1 MSNLHAYFHL
11 RNLGAFR
18 QLLDARGVSGNRV
31 PDGKA
36 GSGPRSWSQ
45 AQAQAAQAQMTMI
58 TQGGQ
63 LDNNPNV
70 RDANGRTVLHLACT
84 DLAPIA
90 LEFVR
95 ALLTLP
101 LGQIDVNAQDTES
114 GWTAL
119 HRALYAGNLP
129 AAILLLGRSDIDA
142 GIRDLEGMTPFDV
155 YNATIE
161 GTVPDPSPSISRE
174 LWVWG
179 SNRNATLGTGSAD
192 DRAYPEAISILR
204 PPEIIEKLSG
214 SARFSMIGVRN
225 IAMSRLHT
233 SILTDEARA
242 NLEACGFGG
251 VGRLGT
257 KLHMQYGFGKVAGLE
272 NQTIIRVALGLD
284 HTLALTSSGDV
295 LSWGMN
301 RFHQLGY
308 VIEPLDSPGKPK
320 ANIDPSENQVQ
331 VSPKRVIGPLRK
343 ETIIG
348 IAACKTA
355 SVCWTNED
363 LYSWGTNSGQLG
375 YAKATPGWQVL
386 PRKVATVSKVVD
398 VALSDIAMVC
408 LLPTKDIICFWNGA
422 HFRIQF
428 PQPVFPHRYQ
438 PPSNLG
444 RIQIDKITCNDTVFA
459 ALTTAGEVFLFT
471 LPDNP
476 TSETDSGPNVRP
488 QKVWALRRRVAAVR
502 DVALGGDGTII
513 VCTAS
518 GHVFVNAPKPVKG
531 PSIASG
537 VVSSGVGSA
546 LLSGSY
552 RTQKYQRVLGLQ
564 RIVNVAANSTGG
576 FAALRADATIEPVII
591 EGKSMAQAIGDVQP
605 YLIELQDVAHSFDLL
620 SAINHGDDDDEGHD
634 GILDDIILA
643 EQLCQVVIRSRKE
656 NGFPS
661 DLDHHVLHGADLRI
675 SGAINVPVHRAV
687 LATRSLVL
695 ESILSGKPLTREGLV
710 FKYTDKNTTLSISG
724 CHALSIL
731 VLLNYLYSDTVC
743 PIWDQR
749 VRSPLA
755 SSFAFIK
762 AQPGDIRLELQRL
775 SRVLEL
781 PQLQFAVD
789 SIGKRTPAP
798 TLGPDFA
805 RLFQSSQESERPM
818 SKGNICLELADRSVY
833 CHSVV
838 LRARSPFFA
847 SFFDEVE
854 WTQRRWNDQG
864 VLVVDMKHLEWRPME
879 YVFRYMC
886 CGATDDLFDGIDF
899 AQSVEEF
906 IDFIFRVMSAA
917 NELMLQQLTEI
928 CSSIIL
934 RHVTL
939 TNCITILADA
949 SPFYCPKL
957 KARLHKYISVNM
969 ESLMEKRYL
978 DDVSHDIMKELAVF
992 VRGQQALKQPH
1003 TRSGAWIAAIM
1014 ERHKVWL
1021 EMQDFPSVVVRTAPP
1036 ARQSKISP
1044 KQSPTIGP
1052 TSPKTPRRVPSFN
1065 LPVTPQRSNTTKPVE
1080 RTPQHD
1086 GMFPMD
1092 EEEVDPAPAGDSSAR
1107 AEPPA
1112 VPLPELPPAASSPG
1126 TPSRVWKGTKTGR
1139 VDMRSI
1145 MADEAASSRPTRSPM
1160 VRITGFDSANQP
1172 PSPSKTPQ
1180 KDRAQAP
1187 SRQTSQLATP
1197 PASASSSWRDPPAA
1211 SGSPAQRTS
1220 ETKLRPGEFP
1230 SLFEGSSRQRVPST
1244 TATQPS
1250 GPSPASVSNPSAQQ
1264 NSPAKPTRPAPAP
1277 APAFP
1282 GLGPVIVPK
1291 RTTSGTESSRRRNA
1305 PDAWTSPPPMPPPPP
1320 GPSGSVSFS
1329 EIQQQQHAQK
1339 TGGAGKSKKS
1349 LLEIQ
1354 AEEAE
1359 RARLLQEEELAR
1371 AREAE
1376 DLAAEIEFMSWW
1388 NAEEAKVKKEME
1400 GNKAG
1405 GGGGK
1410 NRRKGR
1416 GGGGK
1421 RAAAFPTTTPFFMS
1435 NPQSAATKK
1444 AKRPRGLLASRKA
1457 TDHQAESEPVAKKAR
1472 NDDTAPQDPEEI
1484 KVQDWQDLDELFEN
1498 ALDALYGP
1506 NWTSALPLIRGVL
1519 HECARLVSVHGDP
1532 TLIYSPLEG
1541 QTSMTSKQTPASAF
1555 FTIYA
1560 SAWLIL
1566 STFARNDSSLLT
1578 EDEPED
1584 PLEYILSA
1592 LAACEKGQ
1600 QALDVRKQPKA
1611 WDLEFIWGRALVAAA
1626 QSLADCEEEPQGSEN
1641 GTMDARARLL
1651 GPDTSAVLGR
1661 AFEHLTYAVKNCSR
1675 PTASVGEVEDEQK
1688 LKDERFVRALVEAAQ
1703 GVLAVSES
1711 LQSEGK
1717 SSIPYL
1723 EGSRELLHHA
1733 RAVSVPVELQI
1744 QVSLGLG
1751 QVELAIGSAMAEQLE
1766 VDSDEEATSVKG
1778 ESEIRATAIQS
1789 LKEAI
1794 AKFDAVRELCAKQ
1807 SDGKAEPVAEEL
1819 KPMLQEALVT
1829 LATLLPEGP
1838 EQESMYSRYQAE
1850 GGVLDEGDESE

>member
-18 QLLDARGVSGNRV
+18 QLLDARGVSGNRI
-31 PDGKA
+31 PDGKS

-45 AQAQAAQAQMTMI
+45 AQAQAQMTAI

-63 LDNNPNV
+63 LDNNPNL
-70 RDANGRTVLHLACT
+70 RDAHGRTVLHLACT
-84 DLAPIA
+84 DLAPIS

-95 ALLTLP
+95 ALLILP
-101 LGQIDVNAQDTES
+101 SGQIDVNAQDTES

-119 HRALYAGNLP
+119 HRALYAGNLS
-129 AAILLLGRSDIDA
+129 AATLLLGRSDIDA
-142 GIRDLEGMTPFDV
+142 GIRDLEGMSPFDV
-155 YNATIE
+155 YNATVE
-161 GTVPDPSPSISRE
+161 GTVPNSSSSIPRE

-192 DRAYPEAISILR
+192 DRAYPEAISVLR
-204 PPEIIEKLSG
+204 PAGVIEKLSG
-214 SARFSMIGVRN
+214 SAQFNSIGVRD

-233 SILTDEARA
+233 SILTDEAKA
-242 NLEACGFGG
+242 NLEACGFGSL
-251 VGRLGT
+251 GRLGT
-257 KLHMQYGFGKVAGLE
+257 KLHMQYRFGKVAGLE
-272 NQTIIRVALGLD
+272 NQTIIKVALGSD
-284 HTLALTSSGDV
+284 HTLALTNSGDV
-295 LSWGMN
+295 LSWGWN
-301 RFHQLGY
+301 RSHQLGY
-308 VIEPLDSPGKPK
+308 DIEPLDSPGKPK
-320 ANIDPSENQVQ
+320 ANIDPSESQVQ

-343 ETIIG
+343 ETVIG
-348 IAACKTA
+348 IAACKKA
-355 SVCWTNED
+355 SVCWTSED

-375 YAKATPGWQVL
+375 YAKTTQGWQGP
-386 PRKVATVSKVVD
+386 PRKVSAVAKVSD

-408 LLPTKDIICFWNGA
+408 LLPTKDIICFWNEI

-438 PPSNLG
+438 PSLNLG
-444 RIQIDKITCNDTVFA
+444 RIQIDKVICNDSAFS

-471 LPDNP
+471 LPDNS
-476 TSETDSGPNVRP
+476 TSEPGSNPNVRP

-518 GHVFVNAPKPVKG
+518 GHVFVHAPKPVKG

-537 VVSSGVGSA
+537 VASSGVSSA

-552 RTQKYQRVLGLQ
+552 RTHRYQRVLGLQ
-564 RIVNVAANSTGG
+564 RIVKVAANPTGG

-591 EGKSMAQAIGDVQP
+591 EGKSMAQAIADIQP
-605 YLIELQDVAHSFDLL
+605 YLAELQDVAHSFDLL
-620 SAINHGDDDDEGHD
+620 SAINHGDEEDEEHD
-634 GILDDIILA
+634 GILEDIILA
-643 EQLCQVVIRSRKE
+643 ERLCQVIIRSREE

-661 DLDHHVLHGADLRI
+661 DLDHHVLHGADLHI

-695 ESILSGKPLTREGLV
+695 AGTLSGKPLTREGLF
-710 FKYTDKNTTLSISG
+710 FKYADETSTLSISG

-743 PIWDQR
+743 PIWDHR
-749 VRSPLA
+749 IRFPVA
-755 SSFAFIK
+755 SSLAFIK

-781 PQLQFAVD
+781 PQLQLAVD
-789 SIGKRTPAP
+789 SIGKRIPAP
-798 TLGPDFA
+798 TLVPDFE
-805 RLFQSSQESERPM
+805 RLFQSSQQPETPILT
-818 SKGNICLELADRSVY
+818 GNICLELADRSVY

-847 SFFDEVE
+847 SFFNEVE
-854 WTQRRWNDQG
+854 WTQRRWNEQG

-879 YVFRYMC
+879 YVIRYMC

-906 IDFIFRVMSAA
+906 IDFIFQVMSAA
-917 NELMLQQLTEI
+917 NELMLEQLTEI
-928 CSSIIL
+928 CSSVIL

-957 KARLHKYISVNM
+957 KARLHKYIAVNM

-978 DDVSHDIMKELAVF
+978 DDVAHDIMKELAVF

-1014 ERHKVWL
+1014 ERHKDWL
-1021 EMQDFPSVVVRTAPP
+1021 AMQDFPSVVVRTALPGRKP
-1036 ARQSKISP
+1036 KLSP

-1065 LPVTPQRSNTTKPVE
+1065 LPVTPQRSNTTRPVDK
-1080 RTPQHD
+1080 TSQHD

-1092 EEEVDPAPAGDSSAR
+1092 EEDVESTPAGDSSAR
-1107 AEPPA
+1107 VEPPG

-1126 TPSRVWKGTKTGR
+1126 PSPKVWKGTKTGR

-1180 KDRAQAP
+1180 KDRAQVP
-1187 SRQTSQLATP
+1187 SRQTGQLATP

-1211 SGSPAQRTS
+1211 SGSPAQRPS

-1230 SLFEGSSRQRVPST
+1230 SLVEGGSRQRVAST
-1244 TATQPS
+1244 TAAQPS
-1250 GPSPASVSNPSAQQ
+1250 SPSPASVSNPNAQQ
-1264 NSPAKPTRPAPAP
+1264 TSPAKPTRPAPTP
-1277 APAFP
+1277 GPAFP

-1291 RTTSGTESSRRRNA
+1291 RTASGTESSRRRNA

-1320 GPSGSVSFS
+1320 GPSETLSFS

-1339 TGGAGKSKKS
+1339 AGGGGKSKKS

-1376 DLAAEIEFMSWW
+1376 DLAAEIEFMRWW

-1400 GNKAG
+1400 GNKG

-1410 NRRKGR
+1410 NRRKGKS
-1416 GGGGK
+1416 GGGK
-1421 RAAAFPTTTPFFMS
+1421 RGKGGQGTA
-1435 NPQSAATKK
+1435 
-1444 AKRPRGLLASRKA
+1444 
-1457 TDHQAESEPVAKKAR
+1457 AR
-1472 NDDTAPQDPEEI
+1472 NTGA
-1484 KVQDWQDLDELFEN
+1484 
-1498 ALDALYGP
+1498 A
-1506 NWTSALPLIRGVL
+1506 GV
-1519 HECARLVSVHGDP
+1519 E
-1532 TLIYSPLEG
+1532 
-1541 QTSMTSKQTPASAF
+1541 
-1555 FTIYA
+1555 
-1560 SAWLIL
+1560 
-1566 STFARNDSSLLT
+1566 STTNS
-1578 EDEPED
+1578 
-1584 PLEYILSA
+1584 
-1592 LAACEKGQ
+1592 
-1600 QALDVRKQPKA
+1600 
-1611 WDLEFIWGRALVAAA
+1611 
-1626 QSLADCEEEPQGSEN
+1626 
-1641 GTMDARARLL
+1641 
-1651 GPDTSAVLGR
+1651 
-1661 AFEHLTYAVKNCSR
+1661 
-1675 PTASVGEVEDEQK
+1675 
-1688 LKDERFVRALVEAAQ
+1688 
-1703 GVLAVSES
+1703 
-1711 LQSEGK
+1711 
-1717 SSIPYL
+1717 
-1723 EGSRELLHHA
+1723 
-1733 RAVSVPVELQI
+1733 
-1744 QVSLGLG
+1744 
-1751 QVELAIGSAMAEQLE
+1751 
-1766 VDSDEEATSVKG
+1766 
-1778 ESEIRATAIQS
+1778 
-1789 LKEAI
+1789 
-1794 AKFDAVRELCAKQ
+1794 
-1807 SDGKAEPVAEEL
+1807 
-1819 KPMLQEALVT
+1819 
-1829 LATLLPEGP
+1829 
-1838 EQESMYSRYQAE
+1838 
-1850 GGVLDEGDESE
+1850 